1 MERKILMLK
10 FKYNFL
16 VYTFSRIVSV
26 NTYRINNVF
35 HRNSKSLV
43 SRLTIASE
51 GVVKDIEF
59 KITNADK

>member
-26 NTYRINNVF
+26 NTYRTNNVF

-51 GVVKDIEF
+51 GVVKDMEF